1 MCIVLQPR
9 GNENKKIK
17 ISDSDNGAEDM
28 WLNVDSCPPSPTN
41 SDVLSEGSG
50 VVSTHED
57 TSNEALVV
65 DLDQN
70 AGSSPSKFTCTL
82 FQYWQMDIN

>member
-1 MCIVLQPR
+1 MLQPR

-28 WLNVDSCPPSPTN
+28 WLNVDSCPPSPAN

-65 DLDQN
+65 DLDPN
-70 AGSSPSKFTCTL
+70 AGSSPSKLICPL
-82 FQYWQMDIN
+82 FVYSKMYLI